1 MHLLLFLLF
10 RQIARAGEFEVCGGE
25 PLGAAGLT
33 SELGHGGDA
42 VDNGD
47 GVGGDDDVVYMDD
60 GPSETASV
68 IGFNDFFP
76 FLLLRQRF
84 ILHHLLNLPMVF
96 LYAAMI
102 L

>member
-1 MHLLLFLLF
+1 MSLFLLF
-10 RQIARAGEFEVCGGE
+10 WQVARASEFEVSGGE
-25 PLGAAGLT
+25 PLGAAFLSG
-33 SELGHGGDA
+33 ELGHGGDTI
-42 VDNGD
+42 DDGD
-47 GVGGDDDVVYMDD
+47 RVGGDDDVVYMDD
-60 GPSETASV
+60 GPSETAAV
-68 IGFNDFFP
+68 IGFNDLFP